1 MLTDELMLWIYSLGV
16 CLSLSWAL
24 YRITYWTK
32 KGGDRSDLLT
42 AIAFIFVALFSF
54 VLAVRNFHHVISSEQ
69 AIFWFRIAYVGFI
82 ASMLVGSID
91 HLYTRWRIR
100 TE

>member
-1 MLTDELMLWIYSLGV
+1 MLTDELMLWVYSLGV
-16 CLSLSWAL
+16 CLSLSWSL
-24 YRITYWTK
+24 YRIVYWMK
-32 KGGDRSDLLT
+32 KRGDRSDLLT

-54 VLAVRNFHHVISSEQ
+54 VLAGRNFRHIISSEH
-69 AIFWFRIAYVGFI
+69 AIFWFRLAYVGFT
-82 ASMLVGSID
+82 ASMIFGSID